1 LNRQVEEKIEMYLV
15 KKKIMK
21 IFAQDCLFLLQMSL
35 NLSVEVPRKV
45 YLIGK
50 CINIFAQ
57 DCKTCIGSQATALL
71 FVSTAHCKSHK
82 SQNLNGCFH
91 EWITKSRFK
100 AP

>member
-1 LNRQVEEKIEMYLV
+1 MFMHKIVRLCKSLLYLGICQLNRPEK
-15 KKKIMK
+15 
-21 IFAQDCLFLLQMSL
+21 
-35 NLSVEVPRKV
+35 NLKSI
-45 YLIGK
+45 IGK
-50 CINIFAQ
+50 RISIFAQ

-71 FVSTAHCKSHK
+71 SVFTAHCKSHK